1 MTAPLDST
9 LSEWL
14 SFHAANRPDAVAL
27 VTHDGEISYAELAA
41 DVSRLIS
48 GFAGIGIGKGDT
60 IAAQLPNN
68 REYVTALLAAAGRGA
83 IFQTLHMPYG
93 EHELRYLLRDSGA
106 KAVLSMGAEKSA
118 SMVSLARELGNLNTI
133 ISVDADCDG
142 TISYEELSAV
152 NPQPGDLVATEADDL
167 FLLLYTSGTT
177 AEPKGV
183 PHTYRGFLNNALLS
197 ANEFKTGE
205 NSRVLSLAAMTHL
218 YGLFTLQLSLASG
231 GASVLLPTFNPQSL
245 FDDLASLRPNAV
257 FAAPAHFAPFV
268 SAGKL
273 TAEHLA
279 GIRLLCLS
287 GATVPTA
294 LANTIDQM
302 MDDGE
307 VIQLWGM
314 SELQAGAYG
323 RPGEPLEKRTTTTG
337 MASPRTQLRV
347 VVDDE
352 QVLGPDEEG
361 ALEVK
366 GPSVFGGYL
375 NKPDET
381 DAAFTEDDWFRTG
394 DLAKIDSDGFVTL
407 TGRSKELINRGGVK
421 YNPVEIEIEV
431 MKFTQVIQCAIV
443 PVADDVLGERGCL
456 CVQLL
461 PGEKLALEAVT
472 RSLSAAGIAKYKW
485 PERLEIFDELPMTP
499 TRKVMRG
506 RLTEMI
512 GGSDGSG

>member
-9 LSEWL
+9 LSQWL

-27 VTHDGEISYAELAA
+27 VTHDGNVSYAELAA
-41 DVSRLIS
+41 DVSRLVS
-48 GFAGIGIGKGDT
+48 GFAKIGIGRGDAV
-60 IAAQLPNN
+60 AAQLPNN
-68 REYVTALLAAAGRGA
+68 REYVVALLAAAGRGA

-93 EHELRYLLRDSGA
+93 EHELRYLLRDSDA
-106 KAVLSMGAEKSA
+106 KAVLSFGAEKSA
-118 SMVSLARELGNLNTI
+118 AMVSLAGELGNLSTV
-133 ISVDADCDG
+133 ISVGADCDG
-142 TISYEELSAV
+142 AVSYKEVASTGTRS
-152 NPQPGDLVATEADDL
+152 GDSVATAPDDP

-197 ANEFKTGE
+197 ASELNIGE
-205 NSRVLSLAAMTHL
+205 NSCVLSLAALTHL

-231 GASVLLPTFNPQSL
+231 GASALLPAFNPQTL
-245 FDDLASLRPNAV
+245 FDDLVSLRPDAV

-268 SAGKL
+268 SAGTL

-287 GATVPTA
+287 GATVPPP
-294 LANTIDQM
+294 LANTLDQM
-302 MDDGE
+302 MKNGE

-323 RPGEPLEKRTTTTG
+323 RPGEPLEKRITTTG
-337 MASPRTQLRV
+337 TASPRTQLRV
-347 VVDDE
+347 VDGDE
-352 QVLGPDEEG
+352 QMLGADEEG

-375 NKPDET
+375 NKPNET
-381 DAAFTEDDWFRTG
+381 DAAFTQDGWFRTG
-394 DLAKIDSDGFVTL
+394 DLAKIDADGFVTL

-431 MKFTQVIQCAIV
+431 MKLPQVVQCAIV
-443 PVADDVLGERGCL
+443 PVVDDVLGERGCL

-461 PGEKLALEAVT
+461 PDQKLALETVISA
-472 RSLSAAGIAKYKW
+472 LSEAGIAKYKW
-485 PERLEIFDELPMTP
+485 PERLEILEELPMTP

-506 RLTEMI
+506 RLANMI
-512 GGSDGSG
+512 QDGKE

>member
-9 LSEWL
+9 LSQWL
-14 SFHAANRPDAVAL
+14 SFHAVNRPDAVAL
-27 VTHDGEISYAELAA
+27 ATHDGEISYAELAA
-41 DVSRLIS
+41 EVAQLVS
-48 GFAGIGIGKGDT
+48 GFAEIGIGKGDT
-60 IAAQLPNN
+60 IAAQLPNG
-68 REYVTALLAAAGRGA
+68 REFVTALLAAAGRGA

-93 EHELRYLLRDSGA
+93 EHELSYLLADSNA
-106 KAVLSMGAEKSA
+106 KAVLSFGAEKSA
-118 SMVSLARELGNLNTI
+118 AMVSLSNELGNLNTV
-133 ISVDADCDG
+133 ISVGADCDG
-142 TISYEELSAV
+142 GVSYKELSAV
-152 NPQPGDLVATEADDL
+152 NSRPADQVATLPDDP

-197 ANEFKTGE
+197 AGEFDIGE

-231 GASVLLPTFNPQSL
+231 GASALLPAFNPQTL
-245 FDDLASLRPNAV
+245 FDDLASLQPDSV

-268 SAGKL
+268 SAGRL
-273 TAEHLA
+273 TPEHLA

-287 GATVPTA
+287 GATVPPT
-294 LANTIDQM
+294 LANTLDQL
-302 MDDGE
+302 MDEGE

-323 RPGEPLEKRTTTTG
+323 RPGEPLEKRIKTTG
-337 MASPRTQLRV
+337 TASPRTQLRV
-347 VVDDE
+347 VGDSE
-352 QVLGPDEEG
+352 QTLGPDEEG

-366 GPSVFGGYL
+366 GPSVFDGYL
-375 NKPDET
+375 NKPGET
-381 DAAFTEDDWFRTG
+381 NTAFTESGWFRTG
-394 DLAKIDSDGFVTL
+394 DLARIDADGFVTL

-431 MKFTQVIQCAIV
+431 MKLPQVVQCAIV

-456 CVQLL
+456 CAQLV
-461 PGEKLALEAVT
+461 PGETLALDTVT
-472 RSLSAAGIAKYKW
+472 SSLSDAGIAKYKW
-485 PERLEIFDELPMTP
+485 PERLEIFEELPMTP

-506 RLTEMI
+506 RLIEMI
-512 GGSDGSG
+512 SGSD